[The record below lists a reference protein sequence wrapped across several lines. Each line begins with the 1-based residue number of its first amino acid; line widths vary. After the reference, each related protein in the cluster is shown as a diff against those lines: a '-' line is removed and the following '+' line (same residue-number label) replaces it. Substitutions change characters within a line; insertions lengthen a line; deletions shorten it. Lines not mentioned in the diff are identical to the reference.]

1 MSNVLLE
8 VKGLKT
14 HFHTTMGLI
23 KAVDGVDLRV
33 LEGEAVGLVGESGC
47 GKTMTAHS
55 IVRLV
60 PMPPG
65 IIEDG
70 QIWFRGT
77 DLLSLPEHE
86 MRNWRGQKIS
96 VVFQDPMTYLNP
108 VLKIEKQI
116 AEVIT
121 HEPKEKTIIELLESV
136 GIPEPAKIARAYPHE
151 LSGGMRQRVL
161 IAIAVANNPPLLIA
175 DEPTTALD
183 VTVQAQILELIRT
196 IKEKQGTSLLLIT
209 HDLGVV
215 AEMCDRVYV
224 MYAGK
229 VVESADVFSIFEDP
243 LHPYTQGLLKSALSI
258 AEFRENLETIEGTVP
273 DLINPPLGCRFHNRC
288 PKAMP
293 ICKETEPPFAE
304 AKAGCQ
310 VSCWLYSDHE

>member
-14 HFHTTMGLI
+14 YFHTSMGLI
-23 KAVDGVDLRV
+23 KAVDGVNLHV

-55 IVRLV
+55 IMRLV

-65 IIEDG
+65 AIEDG
-70 QIWFRGT
+70 HIWFGSI
-77 DLLSLPEHE
+77 DLLSLSEHE
-86 MRNWRGQKIS
+86 MRNFRGQKIAMI
-96 VVFQDPMTYLNP
+96 FQDPMTYLNP
-108 VLKIEKQI
+108 VMKIEKQI
-116 AEVIT
+116 GEVIL
-121 HEPKEKTIIELLESV
+121 HAPNEKTTIEILESV
-136 GIPEPAKIARAYPHE
+136 GIPEPAKVAKAYPHE

-161 IAIAVANNPPLLIA
+161 IAIAMANNPPLLIA

-183 VTVQAQILELIRT
+183 VTVQAQILDLIRA
-196 IKEKQGTSLLLIT
+196 IKEKRGTSLLLIT
-209 HDLGVV
+209 HDLGIV

-224 MYAGK
+224 MYAGNI
-229 VVESADVFSIFEDP
+229 VESADVFSTFEDP
-243 LHPYTQGLLKSALSI
+243 LHPYTQGLLRSALSI

-273 DLINPPLGCRFHNRC
+273 DLLNPPSGCRFHNRC

-293 ICKETEPPFAE
+293 ICRKTEPPLIESRARR
-304 AKAGCQ
+304 Q
-310 VSCWLYSDHE
+310 VSCWLYGEHE